1 MSSLGN
7 YFLSIIIIV
16 LFVRVNEV
24 SNLIVS
30 PKVKLVTVTDQN
42 KEGDIIVNFR
52 LENSGSEVI
61 QILSVNPHCSCTDYK
76 LSESVIGAGKIVT
89 LTLTVPWAQLN
100 SLGEVHAVLKTN
112 SKQKFVKV
120 SIKAEGK

>member
-1 MSSLGN
+1 MISLGK
-7 YFLSIIIIV
+7 YILSILFFV
-16 LFVRVNEV
+16 LLVRLNEV
-24 SNLIVS
+24 SDLVIS
-30 PKVKLVTVTDQN
+30 PKVKVVTATDQN
-42 KEGDIIVNFR
+42 KKGDIIVNFN

-76 LSESVIGAGKIVT
+76 LSESVIGVGKIVT

-100 SLGEVHAVLKTN
+100 SLGEVYAVLRTN

-120 SIKAEGK
+120 TIKAEGK